1 LKYLVFLIT
10 CSLLSTSLLAQRP
23 SRIGRIDNQ
32 KRHVLA
38 GHIHPALAS
47 ATDLGSAPDSL
58 EITGSLSLQ
67 PSAAQTADLN
77 AFLERLQDPSSADY
91 HKWLSPEQFADR
103 FGATADE
110 VATTRQWLESQ
121 GLTVVSA
128 ARARNRIAF
137 QGPVRKVE
145 QAFGTRIHRYQSDG
159 EIHFANATA
168 PSVPEAFANIVGSIA
183 CLHDFRLKPHIAQ
196 NAASRF
202 ISASGRDYLA
212 PDDVATIYNLNP
224 LYAAG
229 INGTGQ
235 KLAVVGQTQ
244 VSLTDLQQ
252 FRSANGLPP
261 NDPQITLVPGLPD
274 PGIVSG
280 DSDEAHLDLEWSA
293 AVARNASV
301 IYVYSEN
308 VFDALIYAVDQN
320 VAPVISM
327 SYGLCEQQMG
337 TADLNSQRA
346 TAQQAVAQGITWL
359 AASGDN
365 GAADCWS
372 SRGRTT
378 TPLAVDAPGSIPE
391 VTSIGGTEFSEGSG
405 TYWNKTN
412 TATQGSA
419 VSYIP
424 ETTWNDST
432 SGDLSAGGG
441 GASILFSKPS
451 WQTGPGVPADGFRDV
466 PDISFSASP
475 SHDAYLFYTGGKQ
488 QGVGGTSAGAPV
500 MAGVVALLNQ
510 YAVANGLQS
519 APGQGNINP
528 RLYALA
534 QSAPSGFHDVTTGNN
549 QVNPCQPRATGC
561 NEPNIG
567 YAAGPGYD
575 QATGLGSIDA
585 FNLITSWKSNAA
597 PQPFAVTAATNA
609 ASFKQVYAPGMIL
622 AVFGTSLA
630 GAAQSASSTPLPLQ
644 LSGVTVAVNGIA
656 APLYYVSPT
665 QVNLQIPYS
674 AAAGSAA
681 VTVSYNGQTTTANI
695 NIAANSPG
703 IFINT
708 ANNAPVPNQSAARGQ
723 TATLFITGDGAESPQ
738 PVTGALPDP
747 TAATPKPTQ
756 PVSVT
761 VGGIPAALTFVGV
774 PSWSVGVTQIN
785 YTIPNSVSLGAQ
797 PVVVTVG
804 SAQSAPAT
812 ITITQ

>member
-1 LKYLVFLIT
+1 
-10 CSLLSTSLLAQRP
+10 LLAQRP

-32 KRHVLA
+32 KRHILQ
-38 GHIHPALAS
+38 GHLHPALAS

-58 EITGSLSLQ
+58 EIMGSLVLQ
-67 PSAAQTADLN
+67 PSATQTTDLN
-77 AFLERLQDPSSADY
+77 AFLERLQDPSSPDY
-91 HKWLSPEQFADR
+91 HKWLSPEEFGDR
-103 FGATADE
+103 FGATAEE

-137 QGPVRKVE
+137 RGPVRKVE
-145 QAFGTRIHRYQSDG
+145 QTFGTQIHRYNSDG
-159 EIHFANATA
+159 EVHFANATA
-168 PSVPEAFANIVGSIA
+168 PSVPEAFANVVVAVAG
-183 CLHDFRLKPHIAQ
+183 LHDFRLKPHIAQ
-196 NAASRF
+196 NVSLRF
-202 ISASGRDYLA
+202 ISASGRNYLA

-235 KLAVVGQTQ
+235 KLAVVGQSQ

-252 FRSANGLPP
+252 FRVVNGLTP

-274 PGIVSG
+274 PGTVTG
-280 DSDEAHLDLEWSA
+280 DVDEAHLDLEWSA

-301 IYVYSEN
+301 VYVYSEN
-308 VFDALIYAVDQN
+308 VFDALQYAVDQN
-320 VAPVISM
+320 VAPIISM

-337 TADLNSQRA
+337 SADLNSQRA

-359 AASGDN
+359 AAAGDN

-372 SRGRTT
+372 SRGRTIS
-378 TPLAVDAPGSIPE
+378 PLAVDAPGSIPE
-391 VTSIGGTEFSEGSG
+391 VTSVGGTEFNEGAG

-424 ETTWNDST
+424 ETAWNDST
-432 SGDLSAGGG
+432 ATNLSAGGG
-441 GASILFSKPS
+441 GASTFFAKPS
-451 WQTGPGVPADGFRDV
+451 WQTGPGVPGDGFRDV

-475 SHDAYLFYTGGKQ
+475 AHDAYLFYTGGKQ
-488 QGVGGTSAGAPV
+488 QAVGGTSAGAPL
-500 MAGVVALLNQ
+500 MAGVIALLNQ
-510 YAVANGLQS
+510 YQMANGLQS
-519 APGQGNINP
+519 TPGQGSINP

-534 QSAPSGFHDVTTGNN
+534 QSAPSAFHDVTTGNN
-549 QVNPCQPRATGC
+549 DVTPCQPRATGC
-561 NEPNIG
+561 QAANIG
-567 YAAGPGYD
+567 YSAGPGYD

-585 FNLITSWKSNAA
+585 FNLIMSWKGSAVQA
-597 PQPFAVTAATNA
+597 PFAATGATNA

-630 GAAQSASSTPLPLQ
+630 AAPLSAPSVPLPLQ
-644 LSGVTVAVNGIA
+644 LGGVTVTVNGVA

-665 QVNLQIPYS
+665 QVNLQIPYNTPV
-674 AAAGSAA
+674 GNAA
-681 VTVSYNGQTTTANI
+681 VTVSFNGQTSTTNI
-695 NIAANSPG
+695 NVAANSPG
-703 IFINT
+703 IFMNT
-708 ANNAPVPNQSAARGQ
+708 ANNAPVPNQTAARGQ
-723 TATLFITGDGAESPQ
+723 TVTLFITGDGAVTPQ
-738 PVTGALPDP
+738 PVTGSSPDP
-747 TAATPKPTQ
+747 SGATPVPTAQ
-756 PVSVT
+756 PVAVT
-761 VGGIPAALTFVGV
+761 VGGISATLTFVGV

-785 YTIPNSVSLGAQ
+785 YTIPNSVPLGAQ

>member
-1 LKYLVFLIT
+1 
-10 CSLLSTSLLAQRP
+10 
-23 SRIGRIDNQ
+23 
-32 KRHVLA
+32 
-38 GHIHPALAS
+38 
-47 ATDLGSAPDSL
+47 
-58 EITGSLSLQ
+58 
-67 PSAAQTADLN
+67 
-77 AFLERLQDPSSADY
+77 
-91 HKWLSPEQFADR
+91 
-103 FGATADE
+103 
-110 VATTRQWLESQ
+110 
-121 GLTVVSA
+121 
-128 ARARNRIAF
+128 
-137 QGPVRKVE
+137 VE
-145 QAFGTRIHRYQSDG
+145 QAFRTQIHQYQTDG
-159 EIHFANATA
+159 EVHFANATA
-168 PSVPEAFANIVGSIA
+168 PSIPEAFANVVGAIA
-183 CLHDFRLKPHIAQ
+183 GLHDFRLKPHIAK
-196 NAASRF
+196 NALSRF
-202 ISASGRDYLA
+202 ISASGRNYLA
-212 PDDVATIYNLNP
+212 PDDVATIYNLSP

-244 VSLTDLQQ
+244 VTLTDLQQ
-252 FRSANGLPP
+252 FRAANGLPP

-274 PGIVSG
+274 PGTVSG

-308 VFDALIYAVDQN
+308 VFDALTYAVDQN

-337 TADLNSQRA
+337 TSDLKAQRA

-359 AASGDN
+359 AASGDS

-372 SRGRTT
+372 SRGRTI

-405 TYWNKTN
+405 TYWNTTN

-419 VSYIP
+419 VAYIP
-424 ETTWNDST
+424 EATWNDST
-432 SGDLSAGGG
+432 SSDLSAGGG
-441 GASILFSKPS
+441 GASVLFAKPS

-475 SHDAYLFYTGGKQ
+475 AHDAYLFYTGGKQ
-488 QGVGGTSAGAPV
+488 EAVGGTSVGAPL

-519 APGQGNINP
+519 TPGQGNINP

-549 QVNPCQPRATGC
+549 QVNPCQPRATSC
-561 NEPNIG
+561 DTPNIG

-575 QATGLGSIDA
+575 QATGLGSINA
-585 FNLITSWKSNAA
+585 FNLITSWNSNAA
-597 PQPFAVTAATNA
+597 PRPFAVTAAGNA

-630 GAAQSASSTPLPLQ
+630 AAAQSAPSVPLPLQ
-644 LSGVTVAVNGIA
+644 LGGVTVAVNGVA

-665 QVNLQIPYS
+665 QVNLQIPYN

-681 VTVSYNGQTTTANI
+681 VTVSFNGQTTTTNI
-695 NIAANSPG
+695 NIAPNSPG

-708 ANNAPVPNQSAARGQ
+708 ANNAPVPNQSAVRGQ
-723 TATLFITGDGAESPQ
+723 TVTLYITGDGAESPL
-738 PVTGALPDP
+738 PVTGSLPDP
-747 TAATPKPTQ
+747 TAGTPHPTQ

-761 VGGIPAALTFVGV
+761 VGGIAAALTFVGV

-797 PVVVTVG
+797 PLVVTVG
-804 SAQSAPAT
+804 GAQSAPAT